1 MEKALTH
8 LGNSFAIV
16 VDRAICKLLGL
27 GHGSIVKM
35 TVQDGRL
42 IIERT
47 GKRREPSPRAQSR
60 PGLPQRRRIVRDPH
74 VPILQMM
81 TDEYSV
87 EDLKKY
93 GAAVVMALG
102 DRGLVQYLDRIH
114 YRVGTTFREL
124 VRQAGQD
131 PATAAEIDVVL
142 LRRLRAVWDT
152 LSHGGEWDEAIESAI
167 ARYPWPAENSE
178 DMSAGTGA
186 VAETMPPSG

>member
-16 VDRAICKLLGL
+16 LDRAICKLLGL

-47 GKRREPSPRAQSR
+47 GKRREPSPRAQVR
-60 PGLPQRRRIVRDPH
+60 PGLPRRGRIVRDPH
-74 VPILQMM
+74 VPILQMI
-81 TDEYSV
+81 TDDYSL

-93 GAAVVMALG
+93 GPAVVLALE
-102 DRGLVQYLDRIH
+102 DRGLPSYLDRIH
-114 YRVGTTFREL
+114 YRVGVTFREL
-124 VRQAGQD
+124 ARQARQD

-152 LSHGGEWDEAIESAI
+152 LAHGGEWEEAIESAV
-167 ARYPWPAENSE
+167 ARYPWPEKSE
-178 DMSAGTGA
+178 DMSDGNGADAATSPPAG
-186 VAETMPPSG
+186 